1 MMLNKTSV
9 LIVGLLLA
17 GGPLAAQ
24 ENGSQGATPGIA
36 PNPGAQGAASSGSAA
51 SPPPRESSPL
61 AGAQTGQ
68 NRPIDQEDLLDIYQ
82 RAVQNDPTIREAEA
96 TYLANSQVRP
106 LRRAALLP
114 SLQVSASTSGSSS
127 TNPHPPTNF
136 VTGEPQPGF
145 TSTDM
150 SSSQTNYALTLSQTV
165 FDWSKFVAL
174 KQADKQVA
182 QAETQ
187 YEAAKQD
194 LMVRVAQAYFNVLSS
209 QDTLAAQIA
218 AREALSQQL
227 EQAQRRY
234 EVGLIAITDVQQTQ
248 ASYDQAVANVIAA
261 QQALALSQ
269 EQLREIIGESVTDL
283 AGPAGALPLAT
294 PNPANPEAWVD
305 SAMKQNPQL
314 IAARIAADIAQD
326 DITIAR
332 AARLP
337 TLSLSTGYSNQN
349 STANRTLNG
358 INGFSTHSLS
368 GSSGTQWQ
376 LNLSVPLWQGG
387 QISSTVQQRV
397 YQHRAQ
403 IEDSERIARQT
414 ERETRDA
421 YLGVISSISSVK
433 ALKQSQESS
442 QTALKATEA
451 GYQVGTQTSV
461 DVIIAQENLRQAQ
474 TAYAQSRYKYL
485 VNVLLLKQ
493 AAGSLSID
501 DMQQING
508 WLGSSAQTAAQAA
521 ASSNGQSSAAGQ
533 PAAQPEAAVSPA
545 PGSGR

>member
-1 MMLNKTSV
+1 MMLNKSSV

-17 GGPLAAQ
+17 AGPLAAQ
-24 ENGSQGATPGIA
+24 ENGGQAASRTLPSASAQRGAAGGGASAAASGATPV
-36 PNPGAQGAASSGSAA
+36 P
-51 SPPPRESSPL
+51 
-61 AGAQTGQ
+61 GAQTGQ
-68 NRPIDQEDLLDIYQ
+68 NRPIDQVDLLDIYQ

-106 LRRAALLP
+106 LARARLLP
-114 SLQVSASTSGSSS
+114 SLQVSASTTGSSS
-127 TNPHPPTNF
+127 TNPNPPTNF
-136 VTGEPQPGF
+136 ITGEPQPGF
-145 TSTDM
+145 TSTDV
-150 SSSQTNYALTLSQTV
+150 SQNQTSYSLSLSETI
-165 FDWSKFVAL
+165 FDWSRYVGL

-182 QAETQ
+182 EAETK

-194 LMVRVAQAYFNVLSS
+194 LMVRVAQAYFNVLGA

-248 ASYDQAVANVIAA
+248 ASYDKAVADVISA

-269 EQLREIIGESVTDL
+269 EQLREIIGENVSNL
-283 AGPAGALPLAT
+283 AGPAGQLPLAT
-294 PNPANPEAWVD
+294 PNPAKPEAWVA
-305 SAMKQNPQL
+305 SALKENPQL

-337 TLSLSTGYSNQN
+337 TLSLSTGYSNQTG
-349 STANRTLNG
+349 SANRTLNG
-358 INGFSTHSLS
+358 TNGFSTHSLQ
-368 GSSGTQWQ
+368 GSYGYQWQ
-376 LNLSVPLWQGG
+376 LNLTVPLWQGG

-397 YQHRAQ
+397 YQHRAS
-403 IEDSERIARQT
+403 IEESERVARQT

-433 ALKQSQESS
+433 ALRQAQESA
-442 QTALKATEA
+442 QTALRATEA

-461 DVIIAQENLRQAQ
+461 NVIIAQENLRQAQ

-485 VNVLLLKQ
+485 VNILLLKQ

-508 WLGSSAQTAAQAA
+508 WLGGASQSATP
-521 ASSNGQSSAAGQ
+521 AAGGGQ
-533 PAAQPEAAVSPA
+533 AGAPAGGVNSA